1 MCTRFIYRGS
11 DIVTAFNFDIDTDV
25 WKHKIILEKR
35 RFCIGILRPDGKYH
49 SYHGV
54 NANGNAGT
62 LLYVHENPK
71 AAYSPSPDCVVIS
84 DILEKYIKAELSFD
98 DILGL
103 LHTKRLVY
111 APDATMQA
119 MLTDALGRALILEP
133 GIGHREEAGRFSLMT
148 NYSLLD
154 PQSTLPYI
162 VPGDSRCERAG
173 ALLNK
178 YGDVFTVSDAFHV
191 LKAVKQEGEW
201 ATRVSFVYSL
211 GENAVYFTENN
222 DFEHIRKY
230 SFT

>member
-154 PQSTLPYI
+154 PPKHPALYRSGRQPLRKGRSPSGKIRRRIHCIRRLPRPQS
-162 VPGDSRCERAG
+162 RKAG
-173 ALLNK
+173 GRMGHKGLLR
-178 YGDVFTVSDAFHV
+178 VFPRRKRRIFYR
-191 LKAVKQEGEW
+191 KQ
-201 ATRVSFVYSL
+201 RF
-211 GENAVYFTENN
+211 
-222 DFEHIRKY
+222 
-230 SFT
+230 